1 MNETVKIRPW
11 EIVEEFLKNGNMEAV
26 KEHLA
31 PLGSDEI
38 VLLIS
43 HLSKEHQLQLLTLQ
57 SPEVA
62 ASIIQEIPEI
72 QATDILKSMPASNA
86 AAIIDELKSNEQAD
100 ILGEF
105 KDDNAEAIMAEM
117 DPQEVANV
125 RKLIKYDP
133 DTAGGIMITELL
145 AFDEKMTVRQVG
157 DQLRER
163 AEEYKS
169 YNVQYIYVT
178 GEGKFVGV
186 LQMRDLVMTS
196 PQIVLAN
203 IAIKNAVTV
212 HEDASLDELIN
223 LFDTYDFY
231 GIPVI
236 DSEGRLMGLV
246 MRKDVREEETELV
259 NRELLETQGIV
270 GGEEL
275 RTMPFLLRSRRRLS
289 WLSVNILLN
298 IMAASVIAFYEDTL
312 TAAIALVVFLPIISD
327 MSGCSGNQAVA
338 VSLRELALG
347 VVKPYEMRRVW
358 IQELSVG
365 IINGSA
371 LGLLLGFAAY
381 LWKGSF
387 YLGLVVGLALC
398 LNTIIAVSIGG
409 TIPLLL
415 KKFNV
420 DPALASGPI
429 LTTITDMVG
438 FLLALSFATY
448 ALSQLGGKL

>member
-1 MNETVKIRPW
+1 MNETINTRPW
-11 EIVEEFLKNGNMEAV
+11 EIVEEFLENGNMEAV
-26 KEHLA
+26 QEYLS
-31 PLGSDEI
+31 PLSSDEI

-43 HLSKEHQLQLLTLQ
+43 HLSKEHQLQLITLQ
-57 SPEVA
+57 TPEAA

-72 QATDILKSMPASNA
+72 QAADILESIPASIA

-100 ILGEF
+100 LLGEF
-105 KDDNAEAIMAEM
+105 DDDDAEAIMAEM

-125 RKLIKYDP
+125 RKLIQYDP

-145 AFDEKMTVRQVG
+145 AFDAGMTVQQVAA
-157 DQLRER
+157 QLREK

-178 GEGKFVGV
+178 SKGKFIGV
-186 LQMRDLVMTS
+186 LQMRDLIMTS
-196 PQIVLAN
+196 SDELLAN
-203 IAIKNAVTV
+203 IAIKNAITV
-212 HEDASLDELIN
+212 REDTSLNELIN
-223 LFDTYDFY
+223 MFDTYDFY
-231 GIPVI
+231 GIPVL
-236 DSEGRLMGLV
+236 DAEDKLLGLV

-259 NRELLETQGIV
+259 NKELLETQGIV

-298 IMAASVIAFYEDTL
+298 IVAASVIAFYEDTL

-347 VVKPYEMRRVW
+347 VIKPYEMRRVW
-358 IQELSVG
+358 LQELSVG

-371 LGLLLGFAAY
+371 LGLLLGFAAW

-409 TIPLLL
+409 TVPLLL

-438 FLLALSFATY
+438 FLLALSFATL
-448 ALSQLGGKL
+448 ALSKMGSL